1 MNPFRI
7 VIAVLALA
15 GAAGTFLPWVSAPFV
30 GSFDGTAGNAPGWI
44 TSGLFVVSAVLA
56 LATGP
61 KRPLTALFA
70 GLCAAP
76 ALAGGAYALYQM
88 LDLQRTV
95 KAIAGDNA
103 LAQALLGSA
112 SVEIGL
118 YLVVGMGVL
127 VPVASAVAFA
137 LNRPKA
143 RPVQPGQPAA

>member
-7 VIAVLALA
+7 AIAVLALA
-15 GAAGTFLPWVSAPFV
+15 GAAGTFLPWVSVPFL
-30 GSFDGTAGNAPGWI
+30 GSFDGTAGDAPGWI

-56 LATGP
+56 IATGP

-88 LDLQRTV
+88 LDLQRTA

-112 SVEIGL
+112 SVELGL
-118 YLVVGMGVL
+118 YLVVGMGAV

-137 LNRPKA
+137 VNRRKTP
-143 RPVQPGQPAA
+143 PAQAGA